1 MSVQFD
7 ETKKNDL
14 KCKLNHF
21 YTKAKTDIQIA
32 LMFAGTLTF
41 AALIG
46 KAEADYEEEKK
57 KKQLED
63 TKEFVKIIFDGIN
76 NYRSSQQKQSS

>member
-1 MSVQFD
+1 MNIQNDV
-7 ETKKNDL
+7 KKNERIRKL
-14 KCKLNHF
+14 KQF
-21 YTKAKTDIQIA
+21 YSRAKTDIQIA
-32 LMFAGTLTF
+32 LMFAGTLTV